1 MYLPRRLDGA
11 EVLVTVKA
19 YPQPS
24 ERYEELVC
32 TAGLLNGTCW
42 IRIYPVPFRFLQ
54 DNSKFPKYS
63 WIKLDL
69 QKNTSDFRPESYRPE
84 LGVDEKIKIIDKI
97 GTENNWALRKQYVLR
112 EVFHSMNDLIGLAK
126 NPELNK
132 SLAVV
137 KPERIIDFKVA
148 ETQRDWK
155 EKWRKLWKQTSIFD
169 LDPFGN
175 IKERELI
182 SKLPYEYRYQF
193 LTKGD
198 SNPRT
203 AIIEDWEIG
212 ALFWNCLKRYDGDEE
227 RANHKVREKYF
238 EEFINRKDLYFFM
251 GTTLANHIKAPNPFI
266 IIGVFYPPKVPQ
278 IPLPFNE

>member
-1 MYLPRRLDGA
+1 M
-11 EVLVTVKA
+11 KA

-112 EVFHSMNDLIGLAK
+112 EVFHSMNDLIGHAK

-182 SKLPYEYRYQF
+182 PKLPYEYRYQF
-193 LTKGD
+193 LTRW
-198 SNPRT
+198 SARS
-203 AIIEDWEIG
+203 
-212 ALFWNCLKRYDGDEE
+212 ALWRDCSGR
-227 RANHKVREKYF
+227 RRC
-238 EEFINRKDLYFFM
+238 
-251 GTTLANHIKAPNPFI
+251 
-266 IIGVFYPPKVPQ
+266 
-278 IPLPFNE
+278 